1 MLISRAIWF
10 RKMLHFIV
18 VGGNH
23 RVQSPGTLPRFLG
36 VDALDKILGKASSVC
51 PRATVPLV

>member
-1 MLISRAIWF
+1 M
-10 RKMLHFIV
+10 
-18 VGGNH
+18 NH
-23 RVQSPGTLPRFLG
+23 PTLGVNDRGAEVTGTLPRFLG